1 LSRRIRKTLR
11 TEDEGLQQCSNTG
24 FHHRAGMPSMKEDG
38 GGNQSSHHSYKGER
52 SATREPINMNMER
65 LGHSNVYYK
74 NNFNFNFVK
83 KT

>member
-1 LSRRIRKTLR
+1 
-11 TEDEGLQQCSNTG
+11 
-24 FHHRAGMPSMKEDG
+24 MKEDG

-83 KT
+83 KTWETLKNYIIQVVAGRTPTVATHPS